1 MHKYYRYFAEIII
14 SPESIR
20 IGLSSSTVVL
30 PCEIRGD
37 NIYWMINRELYGS
50 RNIVRFRDMGITVS
64 TPIPNGD
71 SVTAHVTI
79 QPSQKTNNTEII
91 CEAQAAGHEDI
102 VQSNIATIFIAS

>member
-14 SPESIR
+14 SPESMR

-64 TPIPNGD
+64 TSIPNGD
-71 SVTAHVTI
+71 SVTAHVTV
-79 QPSQKTNNTEII
+79 QASQEANNTGII
-91 CEAQAAGHEDI
+91 CEAQAAGYNR
-102 VQSNIATIFIAS
+102 VQSNNATIFIAG